1 MKDTNRFAR
10 KFYTILTTKQS
21 KFALLVWK
29 ISFIE
34 VWQSYIATRVR
45 QIRQWFESPFK
56 NLEMIFWVH
65 YHCSI
70 QEVCVNW
77 LPWLTRERFFQRDRL
92 SAGWYTWYSEVWHK
106 RDNKNRAK
114 TALFHPILHGSTHTK
129 NTYRGIGQL
138 LASINTS
145 RLFNWFASKS
155 DCHGKL
161 EKPILEG
168 RLRSIKLPHK
178 KI

>member
-1 MKDTNRFAR
+1 MEDTNEFAR
-10 KFYTILTTKQS
+10 KFYIILTTKQS

-45 QIRQWFESPFK
+45 QIWQWFESPFK

-92 SAGWYTWYSEVWHK
+92 SAGWYPWYSEVWHK
-106 RDNKNRAK
+106 RDKKNRAK

-155 DCHGKL
+155 DCHG
-161 EKPILEG
+161 
-168 RLRSIKLPHK
+168 
-178 KI
+178 

>member
-1 MKDTNRFAR
+1 
-10 KFYTILTTKQS
+10 
-21 KFALLVWK
+21 
-29 ISFIE
+29 
-34 VWQSYIATRVR
+34 
-45 QIRQWFESPFK
+45 
-56 NLEMIFWVH
+56 MIFWVH

-92 SAGWYTWYSEVWHK
+92 SAGWYPWYSEVWHK
-106 RDNKNRAK
+106 RDKKNRAK

-145 RLFNWFASKS
+145 RLFSWFASKS

-168 RLRSIKLPHK
+168 RLRSIKLPLYCIK
-178 KI
+178 NNDFSSYKTMNFRYDL